1 MHSAVESLIPRRA
14 FLVGGAA
21 TGALMLSGCQTGP
34 RYSLVEVVRR
44 LLLMASDNAL
54 AKLTAPG
61 GFWDSQ
67 VARIALPDLFGSR
80 GGVLQGV
87 LTSAPF
93 RARLHRE
100 LNHLAE
106 RGAERAAPVV
116 AEVIRTISIEDALAL
131 IQGGPTAATTYL
143 RQQMGPG
150 LINAMIPGLADA
162 IRVAEDPIVSQAIA
176 ALTGVDVGAVAQSVA
191 IGADNSIWYQIGV
204 EEAAIRA
211 NPQATNDPMLIAAL
225 KVL

>member
-1 MHSAVESLIPRRA
+1 MHSAVESLIPRRL
-14 FLVGGAA
+14 FLSGSAA
-21 TGALMLSGCQTGP
+21 TGLLVLSGCQTGP

-67 VARIALPDLFGSR
+67 VARIALPDLFGKR
-80 GGVLQGV
+80 GGVLQGI
-87 LTSAPF
+87 LTSALF
-93 RARLHRE
+93 RDRLHRE

-106 RGAERAAPVV
+106 HGAERAAPVV
-116 AEVIRTISIEDALAL
+116 AEVIRTISIEDAMAL

-143 RQQMGPG
+143 RQQMGAG
-150 LINAMIPGLADA
+150 LINAMIPGLTDA
-162 IRVAEDPIVSQAIA
+162 IRVAEDPIVGQAMA
-176 ALTGVDVGAVAQSVA
+176 ALTGVDVGAVAQSLA
-191 IGADNSIWYQIGV
+191 IGADNSIWYQIGA

-211 NPQATNDPMLIAAL
+211 NPQSTNDPMLIAAL

>member
-1 MHSAVESLIPRRA
+1 MHSAVENRIPRRL
-14 FLVGGAA
+14 FLAGSAA
-21 TGALMLSGCQTGP
+21 TGLLALSGCQTGP

-44 LLLMASDNAL
+44 LLMLSADNAL

-80 GGVLQGV
+80 GGVLQGI
-87 LTSAPF
+87 LTSGPF

-116 AEVIRTISIEDALAL
+116 AEVIGTISIEDALAL
-131 IQGGPTAATTYL
+131 IEGGPTAATTYL
-143 RQQMGPG
+143 RRQMGPG

-191 IGADNSIWYQIGV
+191 IGADNSIWYQIGA

-211 NPQATNDPMLIAAL
+211 NPQATNDPLLIAAL

>member
-1 MHSAVESLIPRRA
+1 MHSAVDSLIPRRL
-14 FLVGGAA
+14 FLSGSAA
-21 TGALMLSGCQTGP
+21 TGLLVLSGCQTGP

-44 LLLMASDNAL
+44 LLLLAADNAL
-54 AKLTAPG
+54 DKLTAPG

-80 GGVLQGV
+80 GGVLQGI
-87 LTSAPF
+87 LTSTVF
-93 RARLHRE
+93 RDRLHRE

-116 AEVIRTISIEDALAL
+116 TEVIRTISITDAVAL
-131 IQGGPTAATTYL
+131 ISGEPTAATSYL
-143 RQQMGPG
+143 RSQMGPG

-162 IRVAEDPIVSQAIA
+162 IRVSADPIVGQAIA
-176 ALTGVDVGAVAQSVA
+176 TLTGVDVGGVAQALA
-191 IGADNSIWYQIGV
+191 ISADNSIWYQIGA

-211 NPQATNDPMLIAAL
+211 NPQSTNDPMLIAAL

>member
-1 MHSAVESLIPRRA
+1 MHSAVESQIPRRL
-14 FLVGGAA
+14 FLSGGAA
-21 TGALMLSGCQTGP
+21 TGLLLLSGCQTGP

-44 LLLMASDNAL
+44 LLMLSADNAL

-67 VARIALPDLFGSR
+67 VARIALPDLFGKR
-80 GGVLQGV
+80 AGVLQGV
-87 LTSAPF
+87 LTSVVF
-93 RARLHRE
+93 RDRLHRE
-100 LNHLAE
+100 LNRLAE

-131 IQGGPTAATTYL
+131 LQGGPTAATTYL

-150 LINAMIPGLADA
+150 LINAMIPELADA
-162 IRVAEDPIVSQAIA
+162 IRVAEDPIVGQAIA

-191 IGADNSIWYQIGV
+191 IGADNSIWYQIGS

-211 NPQATNDPMLIAAL
+211 NPQSTNDPLLIAAL

>member
-1 MHSAVESLIPRRA
+1 MHSAVDRLIHRRT
-14 FLVGGAA
+14 FLAGGAA
-21 TGALMLSGCQTGP
+21 ASALALSGCQTGP

-87 LTSAPF
+87 LTSTLF
-93 RARLHRE
+93 RDRLHRE

-162 IRVAEDPIVSQAIA
+162 IRVAEDPIVGQAIA
-176 ALTGVDVGAVAQSVA
+176 ALTGVDVGGVAQSVA
-191 IGADNSIWYQIGV
+191 IGADNSIWYQIGA

-211 NPQATNDPMLIAAL
+211 NPQSTNDPLLIAAL

>member
-1 MHSAVESLIPRRA
+1 MHSAVESLIPRRL
-14 FLVGGAA
+14 FLTGSAA
-21 TGALMLSGCQTGP
+21 TGLLVLSGCQTGP

-44 LLLMASDNAL
+44 MLLLAADNAL
-54 AKLTAPG
+54 DKLTAPG

-87 LTSAPF
+87 LTSVLF
-93 RARLHRE
+93 RDRLHRE

-116 AEVIRTISIEDALAL
+116 AEVIRTISIQDAVAL
-131 IQGGPTAATTYL
+131 IRGGPTASTSYL
-143 RQQMGPG
+143 RSQMGPG

-162 IRVAEDPIVSQAIA
+162 IRVSSDPIVGQAIA
-176 ALTGVDVGAVAQSVA
+176 TLTGVDVGGVAQALA
-191 IGADNSIWYQIGV
+191 IGADNSIWYQIGL

-211 NPQATNDPMLIAAL
+211 NPESTNDPMLIAAL

>member
-1 MHSAVESLIPRRA
+1 MHSAIENRIPRRL
-14 FLVGGAA
+14 FLTGSAA
-21 TGALMLSGCQTGP
+21 TGLLALSGCQTGP

-44 LLLMASDNAL
+44 LLLLSADNAL

-67 VARIALPDLFGSR
+67 VARIALPELFGKR

-87 LTSAPF
+87 LTSALF
-93 RARLHRE
+93 RERLHRE
-100 LNHLAE
+100 LNRLAE
-106 RGAERAAPVV
+106 YGAERAAPVV
-116 AEVIRTISIEDALAL
+116 AEVIRTMSIEDALAL
-131 IQGGPTAATTYL
+131 LEGGPTAATTYL
-143 RQQMGPG
+143 RRQMGPG

-162 IRVAEDPIVSQAIA
+162 IRVAEDPIVNQAIA

-204 EEAAIRA
+204 EEAAILD
-211 NPQATNDPMLIAAL
+211 NPQSTNDPLLIAAL

>member
-211 NPQATNDPMLIAAL
+211 NPQATNDPLLIAAL

>member
-87 LTSAPF
+87 LTSVPF

>member
-1 MHSAVESLIPRRA
+1 MHSAVDSLIPRRL
-14 FLVGGAA
+14 FLSGSAA
-21 TGALMLSGCQTGP
+21 TGLLVLSGCQTGP

-67 VARIALPDLFGSR
+67 VARIALPDLFGNR

-87 LTSAPF
+87 LTSVVF
-93 RARLHRE
+93 RERLHRE

-116 AEVIRTISIEDALAL
+116 AEVIRTISVTDAVAL
-131 IQGGPTAATTYL
+131 ISGEPTAATSYL
-143 RQQMGPG
+143 RSQMGPG
-150 LINAMIPGLADA
+150 LINAMIPGLSDA
-162 IRVAEDPIVSQAIA
+162 IRVSSDPIVGQAIA
-176 ALTGVDVGAVAQSVA
+176 ALTGVDVGGVAQALA
-191 IGADNSIWYQIGV
+191 ISADNSIWYQIGL

-211 NPQATNDPMLIAAL
+211 NPQSTNDPMLIAAL